1 MLFLLIQIKF
11 DIDLNNDGL
20 LETIRGHKKIDKIV
34 INTSSAQQ
42 RKAQVW

>member
-1 MLFLLIQIKF
+1 
-11 DIDLNNDGL
+11 